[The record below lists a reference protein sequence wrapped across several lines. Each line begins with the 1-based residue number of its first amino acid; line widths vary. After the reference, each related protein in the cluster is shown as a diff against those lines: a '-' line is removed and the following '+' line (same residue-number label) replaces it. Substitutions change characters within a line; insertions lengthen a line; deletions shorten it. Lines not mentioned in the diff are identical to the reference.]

1 MATKSKGK
9 NPGRKARDANAASTP
24 GGDSKAEQP
33 AKLPRDVALLTGP
46 TPDGEGAQLLRL
58 KEGTLMAGELRP
70 MREGQPLNGAELVR
84 LQPMHPKLPV
94 CAVETLHAPK
104 AAAGRATRT
113 RGGDG
118 RSEAAAEAAR
128 RQGPARVSTD
138 AYRKNW
144 NAVFGTRRKKPDADY
159 SLN

>member
-9 NPGRKARDANAASTP
+9 GPGRKP
-24 GGDSKAEQP
+24 PK
-33 AKLPRDVALLTGP
+33 DVALLTGP
-46 TPDGEGAQLLRL
+46 TPDGEGAHLLRL

-84 LQPMHPKLPV
+84 VQPMHPELPV
-94 CAVETLHAPK
+94 CSVETLHAPT
-104 AAAGRATRT
+104 AAASADDSRR
-113 RGGDG
+113 
-118 RSEAAAEAAR
+118 AAARNDGPKAGAGPSRPSR
-128 RQGPARVSTD
+128 RQGPARVSND

-144 NAVFGTRRKKPDADY
+144 NAVFGARRKNADTDY